1 MADMDSI
8 LDSVKKRIGFDAG
21 YNAFDEDLIFL
32 INADFAVLHQ
42 LGMTETPFKIED
54 SGATWNDFRAEGAA
68 LEFAKEYIYLDCR
81 ITFDPP
87 SSSFVLEALK
97 NKKAEMEWRGNVA
110 VDPEDW

>member
-8 LDSVKKRIGFDAG
+8 LSSVKKRLGIAQDYDA
-21 YNAFDEDLIFL
+21 YDEDLIFL

-42 LGMTETPFKIED
+42 LGMTDTLFKIED
-54 SGATWNDFRAEGAA
+54 AGACWDDFREDGPA

-87 SSSFVLEALK
+87 DSSFVLEALK